1 MRGRLSSGDGQ
12 SARLRSAATLAIIC
26 FVYWMMTVVTLPI
39 LTADVY
45 DPVVQSI
52 SALALGRF
60 GALMNVAFFAFGV
73 GSLALAF
80 GLYRAVHNTV
90 AAPLLLAV
98 ASVLWFLLGAL
109 QTEPG
114 GAESVAHFAVAL
126 TSFLLILVV
135 MFLFARR
142 FRGDARWRS
151 FALPTLVWAIVAVAA
166 FCLIPLLGDEV
177 FGVSERVF
185 VAVWVSWLLAT
196 AIRLRSLA

>member
-1 MRGRLSSGDGQ
+1 MALS
-12 SARLRSAATLAIIC
+12 
-26 FVYWMMTVVTLPI
+26 I
-39 LTADVY
+39 LTADEY
-45 DPVVQSI
+45 DPVAQSI

-60 GALMNVAFFAFGV
+60 RTLMNTAFFAFGI

-80 GLYRAVHNTV
+80 GLYRSVYDAL
-90 AAPLLLAV
+90 AASLLLAV
-98 ASVLWFLLGAL
+98 ASVLWFLLGVFE
-109 QTEPG
+109 TGPG
-114 GAESVAHFAVAL
+114 GAGSTIHSIVAL

-151 FALPTLVWAIVAVAA
+151 FALLTLIWAVIAA
-166 FCLIPLLGDEV
+166 GALFLMPLLGDEV

-196 AIRLRSLA
+196 ALRLRSMTT

>member
-1 MRGRLSSGDGQ
+1 M
-12 SARLRSAATLAIIC
+12 AIIC
-26 FVYWMMTVVTLPI
+26 FVYWMVTVVALPI

-80 GLYRAVHNTV
+80 GLYRAVHDTV